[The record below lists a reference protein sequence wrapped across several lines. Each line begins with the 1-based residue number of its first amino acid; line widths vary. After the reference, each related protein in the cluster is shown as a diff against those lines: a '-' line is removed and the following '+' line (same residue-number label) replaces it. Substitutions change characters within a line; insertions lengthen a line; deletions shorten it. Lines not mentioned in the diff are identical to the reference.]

1 MKYKK
6 IGRFLFLLLLAL
18 LAGCAADTDEVSPT
32 LTVAGMPAI
41 TNTSSRDLSGTVEP
55 GATVEVSVNTTATVA
70 ALSNVDGIWSA
81 TIANLAPGGNTVT
94 ITATDATGNSNT
106 LLLVL
111 TYEVI
116 TLEAYVTP
124 TPSASQTIGGFLA
137 PGAADP
143 VVAIDPAATVGAV
156 TVTGDFWSYD
166 LAGLVTGLNTVTVTH
181 SDDVNPAQSAT
192 AVITVAATAPS
203 LTIDPFVN
211 PTGDSQPVFSGTTEA
226 GVTVQ
231 VSINGAVAIAA
242 EVTDT
247 IWTFTPTPAVALREG
262 KNAVSVT
269 GTLVDRPTTLLRT
282 FIVLEPAP

>member
-1 MKYKK
+1 MKYMK

-18 LAGCAADTDEVSPT
+18 LAGCAADTDEVSPM
-32 LTVAGMPAI
+32 LTVDGMPAI
-41 TNTSSRDLSGTVEP
+41 NNTSLRNLSGTVEP
-55 GATVEVSVNTTATVA
+55 GATVEVSVNTTATVG
-70 ALSNVDGIWSA
+70 ALSNVDGIWSV

-94 ITATDATGNSNT
+94 VTATDATGNSNT

-111 TYEVI
+111 SYEVI

-143 VVAIDPAATVGAV
+143 VVTIDPAATVGAV
-156 TVTGDFWSYD
+156 TVAGDFWSCD
-166 LAGLVTGLNTVTVTH
+166 LSGLTGIHTVTVTH

-192 AVITVAATAPS
+192 AVITFAATALS
-203 LTIDPFVN
+203 VTIDPFVN
-211 PTGDSQPVFSGTTEA
+211 PTTDPLQSFSGTMDT

-231 VSINGAVAIAA
+231 VSVNGAIAIAA
-242 EVTDT
+242 VVTDT
-247 IWTFTPTPAVALREG
+247 TWTFTPTPAVALHEG

-269 GTLVDRPTTLLRT
+269 GTLVDKPTTLLRT

>member
-1 MKYKK
+1 MK

-18 LAGCAADTDEVSPT
+18 LAGCAPDTDEISPS
-32 LTVAGMPAI
+32 LTFNGMPAI
-41 TNTSSRDLSGTVEP
+41 TNTSSRNLSGTVEP
-55 GATVEVSVNTTATVA
+55 GATVEVSVNTTASVE
-70 ALSNVDGIWSA
+70 ALSNVDGFWSA

-94 ITATDATGNSNT
+94 VTATDVTGNSNT

-143 VVAIDPAATVGAV
+143 VVTIDPAATVGEV
-156 TVTGDFWSYD
+156 TVTGDFWSCD
-166 LAGLVTGLNTVTVTH
+166 LSVLTGGHTVTVTH

-192 AVITVAATAPS
+192 AVITVDATAPS
-203 LTIDPFVN
+203 VTIDPFVN
-211 PTGDSQPVFSGTTEA
+211 PTTDPLQSFSGTTEA

-231 VSINGAVAIAA
+231 VSINGAIAIAA
-242 EVTDT
+242 VVTDAT
-247 IWTFTPTPAVALREG
+247 WTFTPAVALREG

-269 GTLVDRPTTLLRT
+269 GTLDNKPTTLLRT
-282 FIVLEPAP
+282 FVVLEPAP

>member
-1 MKYKK
+1 MKYMK

-18 LAGCAADTDEVSPT
+18 LAGCAPDTDEISPS
-32 LTVAGMPAI
+32 LTFNGMPAI
-41 TNTSSRDLSGTVEP
+41 TNTSSRNLSGTVEP
-55 GATVEVSVNTTATVA
+55 GATVEVSVNTTASVE
-70 ALSNVDGIWSA
+70 ALSNVDGFWSA

-94 ITATDATGNSNT
+94 VTATDVTGNSNT

-143 VVAIDPAATVGAV
+143 VVTIDPAATVGAV
-156 TVTGDFWSYD
+156 TVAGDFWSCD
-166 LAGLVTGLNTVTVTH
+166 LSGLTGIHTVTVTH

-192 AVITVAATAPS
+192 AVITFAATALS
-203 LTIDPFVN
+203 VTIDPFVN
-211 PTGDSQPVFSGTTEA
+211 PTTDPLQSFSGTMDT

-231 VSINGAVAIAA
+231 VSVNGAIAIAA
-242 EVTDT
+242 VVTDT
-247 IWTFTPTPAVALREG
+247 TWTFTPTPAVALREG

-269 GTLVDRPTTLLRT
+269 GTLDNKPTTLLRT
-282 FIVLEPAP
+282 FVVLEPAP

>member
-1 MKYKK
+1 MKYMK
-6 IGRFLFLLLLAL
+6 IGPFLILLLLAL

-32 LTVAGMPAI
+32 LTIDGMPAI
-41 TNTSSRDLSGTVEP
+41 NNTSTRNLSGTVEP

-70 ALSNVDGIWSA
+70 ALSNVDGLWSVS
-81 TIANLAPGGNTVT
+81 IANLAPGGNTVT
-94 ITATDATGNSNT
+94 VTATDATGNSNT

-124 TPSASQTIGGFLA
+124 TPASSQTIGGFLA

-143 VVAIDPAATVGAV
+143 AVTIDLAATAGAV
-156 TVTGDFWSYD
+156 TVTGDFWSCD
-166 LAGLVTGLNTVTVTH
+166 ISGLTGGHTVTVTH

-192 AVITVAATAPS
+192 AVITFAATALS
-203 LTIDPFVN
+203 VTIDPFVN
-211 PTGDSQPVFSGTTEA
+211 PTTDPLQSFSGTTEA

-231 VSINGAVAIAA
+231 VSINGAAGMAA

-247 IWTFTPTPAVALREG
+247 TWTFTPTPAVALHEG
-262 KNAVSVT
+262 KNGVSVI
-269 GTLVDRPTTLLRT
+269 GTLVDKPTTVLRT
-282 FIVLEPAP
+282 FVVLEPAP

>member
-1 MKYKK
+1 MKYMK

-18 LAGCAADTDEVSPT
+18 LAGCAPDTDEISPS
-32 LTVAGMPAI
+32 LTFNGMPAI

-55 GATVEVSVNTTATVA
+55 GATVEVSVNTTASVE
-70 ALSNVDGIWSA
+70 ALSNVDGFWSA

-94 ITATDATGNSNT
+94 VTATDVTGNSNT

-143 VVAIDPAATVGAV
+143 VVTIDPAATVGEV
-156 TVTGDFWSYD
+156 TVTGDFWNCD
-166 LAGLVTGLNTVTVTH
+166 LSVLTGGHTVTVTH

-192 AVITVAATAPS
+192 AVITVDATAPS
-203 LTIDPFVN
+203 VTIDPFVN
-211 PTGDSQPVFSGTTEA
+211 PTTDPLQSFSGTTEA

-231 VSINGAVAIAA
+231 VSINGAIAIAA
-242 EVTDT
+242 VVTDAT
-247 IWTFTPTPAVALREG
+247 WTFTPAVALREG

-269 GTLVDRPTTLLRT
+269 GTLDNKPTTLLRT
-282 FIVLEPAP
+282 FVVLEPAP